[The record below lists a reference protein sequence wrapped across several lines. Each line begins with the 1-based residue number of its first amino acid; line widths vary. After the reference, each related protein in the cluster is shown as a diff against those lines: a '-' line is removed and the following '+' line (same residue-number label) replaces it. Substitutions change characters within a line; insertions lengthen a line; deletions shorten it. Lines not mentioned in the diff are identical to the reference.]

1 MDVKTLGRMLR
12 SRRKA
17 LGLTQQ
23 EAGDE
28 AGVGIVFVSQVERG
42 KETAEIGKVFS
53 LIAALG
59 FDVELKE
66 RP

>member
-1 MDVKTLGRMLR
+1 MDVKTLGQMLR
-12 SRRKA
+12 ARRKA

-23 EAGDE
+23 DIGDE
-28 AGVGIVFVSQVERG
+28 AGVGIVFVSQVENG
-42 KETAEIGKVFS
+42 KGTAEIGKVFS

-59 FDVELKE
+59 FDIELRE